1 MRIELILGDDLVE
14 RKIKYFAARL
24 KFFESVFMLG
34 IEALHSVTDEFAFIQ
49 IHDRILWQ
57 HIEERC
63 DIGEQRHE
71 V

>member
-34 IEALHSVTDEFAFIQ
+34 IGAHHSVTDEFAFIQ
-49 IHDRILWQ
+49 IHDRSL
-57 HIEERC
+57 
-63 DIGEQRHE
+63 
-71 V
+71 